1 MARNNNIGDKILGVF
16 VDKSL
21 KGTIFLFA
29 LFYLDY
35 CLTDVKRVDI
45 KQCFS

>member
-1 MARNNNIGDKILGVF
+1 MARNNNIGDEILGVF

-21 KGTIFLFA
+21 KGKIFPFA

-35 CLTDVKRVDI
+35 CLTDVKRADI
-45 KQCFS
+45 KQCFN